1 MPAIWLSSVQAEVL
15 CPAPRAVTPAQV
27 ERVGGINQ
35 AYAWSKSFSDRFS
48 GVVKQWKRKH
58 PKAYRVMRPVLAAVV
73 VGALVYWLFG

>member
-1 MPAIWLSSVQAEVL
+1 MLF
-15 CPAPRAVTPAQV
+15 R
-27 ERVGGINQ
+27 
-35 AYAWSKSFSDRFS
+35 SKSFSDRFS